1 MARKP
6 FKIVNNLDLS
16 GNKLIDVSEIY
27 RGNYDLA
34 SVNNHLTIK
43 AGSDPAGLPDTV
55 GGTLYLYSGK
65 GASANGAIELRTADS
80 GYGITLASN
89 TKASITTNNT
99 DIELAI
105 ANATTAAVKVTAVT
119 EVTGAATGA
128 LQVAGGVY
136 IAKDL
141 LVNGGDIFTKQTTAN
156 LYNTADT
163 ATRVNIAG
171 YSAEVNIA
179 NTRTA
184 ARSINIA
191 TGGSAANT
199 INVGNDIAASTT
211 TIHSP
216 VIQLGTATARST
228 TVTVGDQATSNT
240 VKVRSTAAGT
250 VNFTGD
256 VTTGTVNFMTG
267 LTGTAN
273 IVDNALTINLGK
285 SATTT
290 VQIGSGASTVKVG
303 GVGAT
308 LNVGTT
314 SGTIDTGT
322 ASSTANV
329 FNTNATTVNAFGAA
343 TTLAL
348 GNEASTITLKGTTV
362 TAPQLHT
369 FSLNG
374 ASASTLTL
382 RGSTATTLKLFNTTQ
397 TTVDAFG
404 AATAIT
410 MGSSAGSTFT
420 VNSVTTTL
428 ANATTVSAAKA
439 KTINIGTAT
448 NGAVTATIGTL
459 AHATTID
466 FPGSSVTLSTA
477 STGTLNLFDS
487 GITTVEAFAAATT
500 IDIGSAASTAIIN
513 LNTTKDATDSTVGG
527 VVVDGGVAIAKKL
540 FVGSDTTLGTAVGNT
555 TTVRGKLQL
564 LDSQSAYRLILGGS
578 TDPVELYRSSNNELT
593 IADNIVITGVA
604 GVTAIKAAATVNAFA
619 TSTAINIGQTSS
631 TTTNKGNFVV
641 DGTTELRGELDH
653 ILFKAYSELRA
664 PRVAGELYY
673 CTIDDTLMFTPSI
686 DGVYLSIG
694 QEMYARVKN
703 DTASTISNGTVVYR
717 VNGTEDYISVAPAR
731 ANSAATS
738 AVIGIVTHDIAAGAT
753 GFATVRGIVRGL
765 NTSGTTAGK
774 AYLSATEAGK
784 ITSTAPLGT
793 NYVVELGDIQIVD
806 SVNGSIYVAVQ
817 QSWTDVATFNGFRAF
832 NAKIHD
838 RFELPKQTTTTDLV
852 AGLLRYS
859 TNTNDKFLK
868 AYDGAVWKTI
878 VDTDS
883 SQALTGKTYNGL
895 TLTKESTGFS
905 ITGGTTGKTLLL
917 GMDLTVQ
924 TGKVVLEG
932 AAGGASA
939 LKLPNATFTLNT
951 ATAGYAAYYSAAGT
965 LSGEQYLS
973 VSRGGTGK
981 GTLTANAILTG
992 NNTTGIS
999 TPGPT
1004 LTSTELT
1011 AANLTAVAIATS
1023 TTAPAIN
1030 IATGAVAT
1038 GTKVVNI
1045 GTGSAAGST
1054 TNVTI
1059 GATLGTA
1066 NTHINGNITIGDAAA
1081 KTITLVGTVSSDGIK
1096 IFDANSTT
1104 YRYTL
1109 TPGNIAA
1116 NTAITLPTT
1125 TDQYFTVGLR
1135 ADGLIDL
1142 KSVVAGNSSTAL
1154 APSAGGV
1161 VWTDANGFQIL
1172 NGTSTAG
1179 KALISGNLA
1188 TPAWST
1194 GTLSLATNLA
1204 TKTGAV
1210 TIVGNAAGT
1219 SQLTLPAGNLT
1230 LPSSVVA
1237 GDIIYGSG
1245 TGILTRLAKV
1255 AAGSVLVSGNSP
1267 AWSATPTVT
1276 SMTLSAATAGL
1287 TFSGAT
1293 SADIVASTA
1302 TTANIFATTAS
1313 TINVG
1318 GTVASTTLNLLGST
1332 ATGVV
1337 NINSTKAASSYNTGA
1352 LVVDGGV
1359 GIAGALHTNS
1369 SATFA
1374 GDVAVNGGDLTSTQS
1389 TFNFLNTNVTTLN
1402 MLNTASAKLYVG
1414 SDNAS
1419 ARNVYMRA
1427 DMEIGTVANSRTVN
1441 HYGHYNFGG
1450 PTGFAAYYNSTDN
1463 SFDIVKL

>member
-34 SVNNHLTIK
+34 GVNNHLTIK

-105 ANATTAAVKVTAVT
+105 ANATTAAVKVTAAT
-119 EVTGAATGA
+119 EVTGATTGA

-228 TVTVGDQATSNT
+228 TVTVGGQAASNT
-240 VKVRSTAAGT
+240 VKVRSTEAGT

-256 VTTGTVNFMTG
+256 VTTGIVNFMTG

-273 IVDNALTINLGK
+273 IVDSALAINLGK
-285 SATTT
+285 SAITT
-290 VQIGSGASTVKVG
+290 VQIGSGASTVRVG
-303 GVGAT
+303 GVNAK
-308 LNVGTT
+308 LHVGTT

-329 FNTNATTVNAFGAA
+329 FNDNATTVNAFGAA
-343 TTLAL
+343 TALAL
-348 GNEASTITLKGTTV
+348 GNAASTITLKGTTV

-382 RGSTATTLKLFNTTQ
+382 QGSTATKLKLFNTTQ

-410 MGSSAGSTFT
+410 MGASTGSTFT

-487 GITTVEAFAAATT
+487 GITTVKAFAAATA

-555 TTVRGKLQL
+555 ATVRGKLQL

-578 TDPVELYRSSNNELT
+578 TDPVELYRSGSNELT
-593 IADNIVITGVA
+593 IADNIVIAGVL

-619 TSTAINIGQTSS
+619 DSTTINIGQASS

-641 DGTTELRGELDH
+641 EGTTDLRGELDH
-653 ILFKAYSELRA
+653 ILFKAHAALR

-673 CTIDDTLMFTPSI
+673 STIDDTLMFTPSI
-686 DGVYLSIG
+686 AGVYLSVG

-703 DTASTISNGTVVYR
+703 DTASTIANGTVVYR

-731 ANSAATS
+731 ADSVATS

-765 NTSGTTAGK
+765 NTAGTAAGK

-817 QSWTDVATFNGFRAF
+817 QSWTDVATFNGFRAV

-838 RFELPKQTTTTDLV
+838 RFELPKQITTTDLV

-859 TNTNDKFLK
+859 TATDDKFLK
-868 AYDGAVWKTI
+868 AYDGTVWKTI

-883 SQALTGKTYNGL
+883 AQDLTGKTYNGL
-895 TLTKESTGFS
+895 TLTKRSTGFN
-905 ITGGTTGKTLLL
+905 ITGGTAEKTLLL

-924 TGKVVLEG
+924 IGKVVLEG
-932 AAGGASA
+932 AAGGASV
-939 LKLPNATFTLNT
+939 LKLPNTTFTLNT

-973 VSRGGTGK
+973 VSRGGTGR

-992 NNTTGIS
+992 NAAAGIQ

-1004 LTSTELT
+1004 LTSTELA
-1011 AANLTAVAIATS
+1011 AANLTVVNIATS

-1045 GTGSAAGST
+1045 GTGSVVGST

-1059 GATLGTA
+1059 GSPLGTT
-1066 NTHINGNITIGDAAA
+1066 NTYLNGNVTIGDAVE
-1081 KTITLVGTVSSDGIK
+1081 KTITLTGTISAAGIK

-1104 YRYTL
+1104 YSYTL

-1125 TDQYFTVGLR
+1125 TGRYFTVGLR

-1142 KSVVAGNSSTAL
+1142 KSVMAGTGSTAL
-1154 APSAGGV
+1154 APSAGGI

-1172 NGTSTAG
+1172 SGTSTAG

-1188 TPAWST
+1188 TPTWST

-1210 TIVGNAAGT
+1210 TIVGNVADT

-1245 TGILTRLAKV
+1245 TGTLTRLAKV

-1267 AWSATPTVT
+1267 TWSATPTVT

-1313 TINVG
+1313 IINVG
-1318 GTVASTTLNLLGST
+1318 GAVASTTLNLLGDT

-1337 NINSTKAASSYNTGA
+1337 NINSTKASSSYATGA

-1359 GIAGALHTNS
+1359 GIAGALHANS

-1374 GDVAVNGGDLTSTQS
+1374 GDVAVNGNNLTSTQS

-1402 MLNTASAKLYVG
+1402 MLNTAGAKLYVG

-1419 ARNVYMRA
+1419 VRSVHMRA